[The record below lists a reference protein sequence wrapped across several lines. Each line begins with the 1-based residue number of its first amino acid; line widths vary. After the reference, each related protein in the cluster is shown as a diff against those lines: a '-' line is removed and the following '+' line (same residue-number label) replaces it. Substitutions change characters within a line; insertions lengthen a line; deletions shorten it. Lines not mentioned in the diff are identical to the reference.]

1 LGLGGANQSLAIY
14 AIRRTKQTALMCVVI
29 RDDRA
34 GSIGKGWTNNRL
46 HAYFHCTV
54 YTVQPVVCTLYI
66 VLYREVTV
74 ALVLH
79 FE

>member
-1 LGLGGANQSLAIY
+1 
-14 AIRRTKQTALMCVVI
+14 MCVVI

-54 YTVQPVVCTLYI
+54 YTVQPVETLSACCKN
-66 VLYREVTV
+66 TV
-74 ALVLH
+74 YKGA
-79 FE
+79 E

>member
-1 LGLGGANQSLAIY
+1 MGLGGANQSLAIY

-46 HAYFHCTV
+46 HAYFHCTHS
-54 YTVQPVVCTLYI
+54 TACSVCTLYI
-66 VLYREVTV
+66 VLYRAVTV